1 MGLGSIVGALET
13 IGALL
18 GGAQGIGTA
27 LALAGFLIL
36 LIMGAGFLVWLTVK
50 LIRQIPHMTP
60 GEFLKFMLVLA
71 IGLIAAGAVL
81 P

>member
-1 MGLGSIVGALET
+1 MGLESIANALGAIGSV
-13 IGALL
+13 L

-36 LIMGAGFLVWLTVK
+36 LIMGAGFLVWV
-50 LIRQIPHMTP
+50 LIRLIKQIPRMTP
-60 GEFLKFMLVLA
+60 GEFLKFMVILA
-71 IGLIAAGAVL
+71 FGLIVAGAVL